1 MEVIEQ
7 LEQAARIQRAEDTRK
22 RNAAAQNRLE
32 SAKKARRGVNSDR
45 LQANVDADAKVT
57 RALHFCARSILRECR
72 RPATADMR
80 ELRGAIQVNTDG

>member
-45 LQANVDADAKVT
+45 LQANVDADAKGTLVMDIPD
-57 RALHFCARSILRECR
+57 LY
-72 RPATADMR
+72 
-80 ELRGAIQVNTDG
+80 Q